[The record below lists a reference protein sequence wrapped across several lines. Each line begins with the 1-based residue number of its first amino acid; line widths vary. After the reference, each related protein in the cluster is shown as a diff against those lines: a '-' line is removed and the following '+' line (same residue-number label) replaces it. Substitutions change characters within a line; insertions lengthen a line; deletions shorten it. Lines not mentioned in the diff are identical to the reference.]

1 MKPIPAATVLLV
13 RDGDGIE
20 VVMGLRPPGGA
31 FGGIWVFPG
40 GAVEPIDI
48 EAAGG
53 DDEIAWR
60 LAGLRETAEETGI
73 LITTPAVAGVGL
85 VGDLHRSL
93 SEQGARFATER
104 LVYLSNWVTPRPVK
118 RRFDTRFYLVVEE
131 AGASPNVVSSEFE
144 RIEWVPVAQAL
155 ARETEGGFPMIFPTI
170 AHLRYVGG
178 FGRVGDLLSAVRS
191 LDRIPQIEP
200 RLFERGGRSE
210 IEVSGDPRFES

>member
-20 VVMGLRPPGGA
+20 VVMGLRPAGGA

-40 GAVEPIDI
+40 GAVEPIDV

-53 DDEIAWR
+53 DDELAWR

-73 LITTPAVAGVGL
+73 LITTPAVPGLEL

-93 SEQGARFATER
+93 SEQGARFSTDR

-131 AGASPNVVSSEFE
+131 AEASPSVVSSEFE
-144 RIEWVPVAQAL
+144 RIEWVPVAEAL
-155 ARETEGGFPMIFPTI
+155 SREAAGEFPMIFPTI
-170 AHLRYVGG
+170 AHLRYVAG
-178 FGRVGDLLSAVRS
+178 FGLVADLLSAVRS

-200 RLFERGGRSE
+200 RLFERGGRAA
-210 IEVSGDPRFES
+210 IEVFGDPRFES

>member
-13 RDGDGIE
+13 RDGDEIE
-20 VVMGLRPPGGA
+20 VVMGLRPAGGV

-40 GAVEPIDI
+40 GAVEPIDV

-53 DDEIAWR
+53 DDELAWR

-73 LITTPAVAGVGL
+73 LITTPSVPHL
-85 VGDLHRSL
+85 HLEGDLHRRL
-93 SEQGARFATER
+93 SEQGARFDTDR

-118 RRFDTRFYLVVEE
+118 RRFDTRFYLVVDQI
-131 AGASPNVVSSEFE
+131 GASPSVVSAEFE

-155 ARETEGGFPMIFPTI
+155 ARETAGEFPMIFPTI

-178 FGRVGDLLSAVRS
+178 FRLVDELLSEVRS

-200 RLFERGGRSE
+200 RLFERGGRPQ
-210 IEVSGDPRFES
+210 IEVSGDPRFGS

>member
-20 VVMGLRPPGGA
+20 VVMGLRPAGGA

-40 GAVEPIDI
+40 GAVEPIDV

-53 DDEIAWR
+53 DDELAWR

-73 LITTPAVAGVGL
+73 LITTPAVPSLEL

-93 SEQGARFATER
+93 SEQGARFATDR

-118 RRFDTRFYLVVEE
+118 RRFDTRFYLVIEE
-131 AGASPNVVSSEFE
+131 AGASPSVVSSEFE
-144 RIEWVPVAQAL
+144 RIEWVPVAEAL
-155 ARETEGGFPMIFPTI
+155 SRESAGEFPMIFPTI

-178 FGRVGDLLSAVRS
+178 FDLVADLLSAVRS

-200 RLFERGGRSE
+200 RLFERGGRAE
-210 IEVSGDPRFES
+210 IEVAGDPRFES